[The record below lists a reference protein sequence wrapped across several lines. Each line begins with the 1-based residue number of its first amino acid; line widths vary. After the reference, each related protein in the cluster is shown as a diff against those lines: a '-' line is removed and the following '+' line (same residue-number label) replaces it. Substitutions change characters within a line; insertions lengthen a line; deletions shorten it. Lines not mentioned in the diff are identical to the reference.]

1 MSTPFKKDTMFYRF
15 SAYGFLKNLRF
26 FEPFLILLFRD
37 AGQSFTQIG
46 LLYAIRDISTN
57 VLEIPTGVF
66 ADVFG
71 RRKSMVMAFAA
82 YIAAFIVFYAFS
94 NFYLFALAMVLFGA
108 GEAFRS
114 GTHKALILEYLKQ
127 NNLTHLKVDY
137 YGYTRSASQ
146 MGSAVN
152 SLIAAAIV
160 FYTGNYRYMF
170 LAATV
175 PYVLDLFNLMT
186 YPKELDGDL
195 NPDRTRAS
203 ISAQTKETLAA
214 FGAMFK
220 HSDAL
225 RAIGNSAGF
234 MGFFKSTKD
243 YLQPILQ
250 AYALALPLF
259 VSLDDTRRSAV
270 LIGLVYFVIYLLT
283 SYASRHAAPFSRRFG
298 NLGRAINGTF
308 LLGGIFL
315 LIAGLAAQEHW
326 AIISIVVFL
335 GFYILQNL
343 RRPMNVGYI
352 SDQIASKVMASGL
365 SVESQLTT
373 ILMAVLAPILGA
385 LADNFGVGAALAIFG
400 AAMLALLAVVRVKSE
415 KQEMDSAG

>member
-1 MSTPFKKDTMFYRF
+1 METPFKKDVMFYRF

-26 FEPFLILLFRD
+26 FEPFLVLLLRD

-46 LLYAIRDISTN
+46 LLYAIRDIATN

-66 ADVFG
+66 ADIFG
-71 RRKSMVMAFAA
+71 RRKSMVMAFVA
-82 YIAAFIVFYAFS
+82 YIVAFIIFYAFS
-94 NFYLFALAMVLFGA
+94 NFYLFALAMVFFGA

-114 GTHKALILEYLKQ
+114 GTHKALILEYLKR

-170 LAATV
+170 LAATI

-186 YPKELDGDL
+186 YPKWLDGL
-195 NPDRTRAS
+195 PDTPRDRSRAS
-203 ISAQTKETLAA
+203 LSAQTKETLAA

-259 VSLDDTRRSAV
+259 ISLDDTRRSAV
-270 LIGLVYFVIYLLT
+270 VIGVVYFVIYLLT
-283 SYASRHAAPFSRRFG
+283 SYASRNAARFSRRFG

-315 LIAGLAAQEHW
+315 LIAGFAAWKQW

-365 SVESQLTT
+365 SVESQLAT
-373 ILMAVLAPILGA
+373 ILMAILAPILGA
-385 LADNFGVGAALAIFG
+385 LADAFGVGAALAIFG
-400 AAMLALLAVVRVKSE
+400 AGMIALLAVVKVRE
-415 KQEMDSAG
+415 

>member
-1 MSTPFKKDTMFYRF
+1 METPFKKDVMFYRF

-26 FEPFLILLFRD
+26 FEPFLVLLLRD

-46 LLYAIRDISTN
+46 LLYAIRDIATN

-66 ADVFG
+66 ADIFG
-71 RRKSMVMAFAA
+71 RRKSMVMAFVA
-82 YIAAFIVFYAFS
+82 YIVAFIIFYAFS
-94 NFYLFALAMVLFGA
+94 NFYLFALAMIFFGA

-114 GTHKALILEYLKQ
+114 GTHKALILEYLKR

-170 LAATV
+170 LAATI

-186 YPKELDGDL
+186 YPKWLDGL
-195 NPDRTRAS
+195 PDTPRDRSRAS
-203 ISAQTKETLAA
+203 LSAQTKETLAA

-259 VSLDDTRRSAV
+259 ISLDDTRRSAV
-270 LIGLVYFVIYLLT
+270 VIGVVYFVIYLLT
-283 SYASRHAAPFSRRFG
+283 SYASRNAARFSRRFG

-315 LIAGLAAQEHW
+315 LIAGFAAWKEW

-365 SVESQLTT
+365 SVESQLAT
-373 ILMAVLAPILGA
+373 ILMAILAPILGA
-385 LADNFGVGAALAIFG
+385 LADAFGVGAALAIFG
-400 AAMLALLAVVRVKSE
+400 AGMIALLAVVKVRE
-415 KQEMDSAG
+415 

>member
-1 MSTPFKKDTMFYRF
+1 MSPPFKKDVMFYRF

-26 FEPFLILLFRD
+26 FEPFLVLLLRD

-46 LLYAIRDISTN
+46 LLYAIRDIATN

-71 RRKSMVMAFAA
+71 RRKSMVMAFVA
-82 YIAAFIVFYAFS
+82 YIVAFIIFYAFS
-94 NFYLFALAMVLFGA
+94 NFYLFALAMIFFGA

-170 LAATV
+170 LAATI
-175 PYVLDLFNLMT
+175 PYVIDLFNLMT
-186 YPKELDGDL
+186 YPKWLDGL
-195 NPDRTRAS
+195 PDTHRNRSRAS
-203 ISAQTKETLAA
+203 LSAQMKETLTA

-220 HSDAL
+220 HGDAM

-259 VSLDDTRRSAV
+259 ISLDNTRRSAV
-270 LIGLVYFVIYLLT
+270 VIGVVYFVIYLLT
-283 SYASRHAAPFSRRFG
+283 SYASRNAAPFSRRFAD
-298 NLGRAINGTF
+298 LGRAINGTF
-308 LLGGIFL
+308 LLGGVFL
-315 LIAGLAAQEHW
+315 LIAGFAAWKQW
-326 AIISIVVFL
+326 ATISIIVFL

-373 ILMAVLAPILGA
+373 ILMAILAPILGA
-385 LADNFGVGAALAIFG
+385 LADAFGVGAALAIFG
-400 AAMLALLAVVRVKSE
+400 AGMIALLAVVKVKRE
-415 KQEMDSAG
+415 T

>member
-1 MSTPFKKDTMFYRF
+1 METPFKKDVMFYRF

-26 FEPFLILLFRD
+26 FEPFLVLLLRD

-46 LLYAIRDISTN
+46 LLYAIRDIATN

-66 ADVFG
+66 ADIFG
-71 RRKSMVMAFAA
+71 RRKSMVMAFVA
-82 YIAAFIVFYAFS
+82 YIVAFIIFYAFS
-94 NFYLFALAMVLFGA
+94 NFYLFALAMVFFGA

-114 GTHKALILEYLKQ
+114 GTHKALILEYLKR

-170 LAATV
+170 LAATI

-186 YPKELDGDL
+186 YPKWLDGL
-195 NPDRTRAS
+195 PDTPRDRSRAS
-203 ISAQTKETLAA
+203 LSAQTKETLAA

-259 VSLDDTRRSAV
+259 ISLDDTRRSAV
-270 LIGLVYFVIYLLT
+270 VIGVVYFVIYLLT
-283 SYASRHAAPFSRRFG
+283 SYASRNAARFSRRFG

-315 LIAGLAAQEHW
+315 LIAGFAAWRQW

-365 SVESQLTT
+365 SVESQLAT
-373 ILMAVLAPILGA
+373 ILMAILAPILGA
-385 LADNFGVGAALAIFG
+385 LADAFGVGAALAIFG
-400 AAMLALLAVVRVKSE
+400 AGMIALLAVVKVRE
-415 KQEMDSAG
+415 

>member
-1 MSTPFKKDTMFYRF
+1 MATSFKKDVMFYRF

-26 FEPFLILLFRD
+26 FEPFLILLFRA

-66 ADVFG
+66 ADIFG
-71 RRKSMVMAFAA
+71 RRRSMVMAFVA
-82 YIAAFIVFYAFS
+82 YIAAFIIFYAFS

-114 GTHKALILEYLKQ
+114 GTHKALILEHLKQ
-127 NNLTHLKVDY
+127 NNLAHLKVDY
-137 YGYTRSASQ
+137 YGFTRSASQ

-152 SLIAAAIV
+152 SLIAAGIV

-170 LAATV
+170 LAAII

-186 YPKELDGDL
+186 YPKELDGEQ
-195 NPDRTRAS
+195 NPDRSRAS
-203 ISAQTKETLAA
+203 LSAQGKETLVA
-214 FGAMFK
+214 FGAMFTNRN
-220 HSDAL
+220 AL

-270 LIGLVYFVIYLLT
+270 LIGVVYFVIFLLT
-283 SYASRHAAPFSRRFG
+283 SYASRNAAPFSRRFAD
-298 NLGRAINGTF
+298 LARAINGTF

-326 AIISIVVFL
+326 AIISIAVFL
-335 GFYILQNL
+335 GFYLLQNV
-343 RRPMNVGYI
+343 RRPMNVGFI
-352 SDQIASKVMASGL
+352 SDQIDTKVIASGL

-400 AAMLALLAVVRVKSE
+400 AAMLALLAVVRVSGQSQKVA
-415 KQEMDSAG
+415 QQ

>member
-1 MSTPFKKDTMFYRF
+1 METPFKKDVMFYRF

-26 FEPFLILLFRD
+26 FEPFLVLLLRD

-46 LLYAIRDISTN
+46 LLYAIRDIATN

-66 ADVFG
+66 ADIFG
-71 RRKSMVMAFAA
+71 RRKSMVMAFVA
-82 YIAAFIVFYAFS
+82 YIVAFIIFYAFS
-94 NFYLFALAMVLFGA
+94 NFYLFALAMIFFGA

-114 GTHKALILEYLKQ
+114 GTHKALILEYLKR

-170 LAATV
+170 LAATI

-186 YPKELDGDL
+186 YPKWLDGL
-195 NPDRTRAS
+195 PDTPRDRSRAS
-203 ISAQTKETLAA
+203 LSAQTKETLAA

-270 LIGLVYFVIYLLT
+270 VIGVVYFVIYLLT
-283 SYASRHAAPFSRRFG
+283 SYASRNAARFSRRFG

-315 LIAGLAAQEHW
+315 LIAGFAAWKQW

-365 SVESQLTT
+365 SVESQLAT
-373 ILMAVLAPILGA
+373 ILMAILAPILGA
-385 LADNFGVGAALAIFG
+385 LADAFGVGAALAIFG
-400 AAMLALLAVVRVKSE
+400 AGMIALLAVVKVRTNSE
-415 KQEMDSAG
+415 

>member
-1 MSTPFKKDTMFYRF
+1 MSPPFKKDTMFYRF

-26 FEPFLILLFRD
+26 FEPFLILLFRE

-46 LLYAIRDISTN
+46 LLYAIRDIATN

-66 ADVFG
+66 ADIFG
-71 RRKSMVMAFAA
+71 RRRAMVMAFVA
-82 YIAAFIVFYAFS
+82 YIVAFIIFYAFS
-94 NFYLFALAMVLFGA
+94 NFYLFALAMVFFGA

-170 LAATV
+170 LAAII
-175 PYVLDLFNLMT
+175 PYMLDLFNLMT
-186 YPKELDGDL
+186 YPKTLDGNL
-195 NPDRTRAS
+195 QTGHSRAS
-203 ISAQTKETLAA
+203 VSAQTKATLAA
-214 FGAMFK
+214 FGDMFK
-220 HSDAL
+220 HGDAL
-225 RAIGNSAGF
+225 RAISNSAGF
-234 MGFFKSTKD
+234 MGFFKSSKD

-259 VSLDDTRRSAV
+259 ISLDDTRRSAV
-270 LIGLVYFVIYLLT
+270 LIGGVYFVIYLLT
-283 SYASRHAAPFSRRFG
+283 SYASRNAAPFSRRFS
-298 NLGRAINGTF
+298 NLGQAINGSF
-308 LLGGIFL
+308 LLGGVFL
-315 LIAGLAAQEHW
+315 LIAGLAAWQHW
-326 AIISIVVFL
+326 AIISIIVFL
-335 GFYILQNL
+335 GFYILQNV

-352 SDQIASKVMASGL
+352 SDQIDSKVMASGL
-365 SVESQLTT
+365 SVESQLSTM
-373 ILMAVLAPILGA
+373 LMAVLSPLLGV
-385 LADNFGVGAALAIFG
+385 LADTFSVGIALAIFG
-400 AAMLALLAVVRVKSE
+400 AGMIGLLAVVRVKS
-415 KQEMDSAG
+415 DAGESVRA

>member
-1 MSTPFKKDTMFYRF
+1 METPFKKDVMFYRF

-26 FEPFLILLFRD
+26 FEPFLVLLLRD

-46 LLYAIRDISTN
+46 LLYAIRDIATN

-66 ADVFG
+66 ADIFG
-71 RRKSMVMAFAA
+71 RRKSMVMAFVA
-82 YIAAFIVFYAFS
+82 YIVAFIIFYAFS
-94 NFYLFALAMVLFGA
+94 NFYLFALAMIFFGA

-114 GTHKALILEYLKQ
+114 GTHKALILEYLKR

-170 LAATV
+170 LAATI

-186 YPKELDGDL
+186 YPKWLDGL
-195 NPDRTRAS
+195 PDTPRDRSRAS
-203 ISAQTKETLAA
+203 LSAQTKETLAA

-259 VSLDDTRRSAV
+259 ISLDDTRRSAV
-270 LIGLVYFVIYLLT
+270 VIGVVYFVIYLLT
-283 SYASRHAAPFSRRFG
+283 SYASRNAARFSRRFG

-315 LIAGLAAQEHW
+315 LIAGFAAWKQW

-365 SVESQLTT
+365 SVESQLAT
-373 ILMAVLAPILGA
+373 ILMAILAPILGA
-385 LADNFGVGAALAIFG
+385 LADAFGVGAALAIFG
-400 AAMLALLAVVRVKSE
+400 AGMIALLAVVKVKSE
-415 KQEMDSAG
+415 T